1 MLIFQNLTD
10 DGDEPE
16 TNQVFHSFENKDP
29 QEHTDNCLYGEFET
43 TDGDC
48 VCYEQGTNFIGQ
60 TFARADDME
69 TYQECQKLCQSQ
81 INCEYWSHYSGDE
94 RSNTCIRR
102 ENRNREMFTRQGKEW
117 LRQDQGSEWD
127 ISRTRMKR
135 TNNAMII
142 YDEEKR
148 EFKPEHIGQDWLSC
162 RAPAV
167 RFACESNLQELWKLE
182 DWTTETDTMHC
193 RHVIEHWTLDT
204 LWIVQILPKNPTF
217 PFYIKCSPVHQGIV
231 LLDKYYFSVVQNQF
245 VF

>member
-94 RSNTCIRR
+94 RSNTCLLK
-102 ENRNREMFTRQGKEW
+102 NR
-117 LRQDQGSEWD
+117 
-127 ISRTRMKR
+127 IS
-135 TNNAMII
+135 A
-142 YDEEKR
+142 
-148 EFKPEHIGQDWLSC
+148 LS
-162 RAPAV
+162 RASDDPDSVYFVSGTKNCKVPITKGNVSRNTFSLITLFICIFVLA
-167 RFACESNLQELWKLE
+167 KLKSK
-182 DWTTETDTMHC
+182 
-193 RHVIEHWTLDT
+193 I
-204 LWIVQILPKNPTF
+204 
-217 PFYIKCSPVHQGIV
+217 
-231 LLDKYYFSVVQNQF
+231 
-245 VF
+245 